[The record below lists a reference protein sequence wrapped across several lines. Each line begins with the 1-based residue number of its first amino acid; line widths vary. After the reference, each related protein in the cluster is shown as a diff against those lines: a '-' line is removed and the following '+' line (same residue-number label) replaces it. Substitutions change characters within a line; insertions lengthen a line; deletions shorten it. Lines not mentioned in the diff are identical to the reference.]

1 MNGGGHAEDK
11 IRNSHGLYGK
21 VLGRRDAAP
30 LPAVSSFLVVLQM
43 AFGGESLT

>member
-1 MNGGGHAEDK
+1 MNGDGHTEDK

-21 VLGRRDAAP
+21 GLGRRDAAP
-30 LPAVSSFLVVLQM
+30 LPVVSFFLVVLQL